1 MFQNLYLY
9 LSTKVTMIYAVIVL
23 SAIIIAM
30 GWYVTLIKKE
40 LDAISELDE
49 KHSANMLQLAK
60 MDYEL
65 AKAIENH
72 SQAITNLNNA
82 MEYIFEKDIKFV
94 KKSNNIFEPPHGEA

>member
-1 MFQNLYLY
+1 
-9 LSTKVTMIYAVIVL
+9 MIYAVIVL
-23 SAIIIAM
+23 SAIIIVM
-30 GWYVTLIKKE
+30 GWYFTKHILLINKE
-40 LDAISELDE
+40 LNAISELDD